1 MVPRPGDPDYIPSQ
15 LSAMWHKA
23 GGIWLE
29 QQIRKERQLQCPM
42 GTGPLQPTSTLHIAE
57 LLPVPPPTVAEP
69 VDWPWR
75 PRDLEAL
82 LARFNLI
89 VDSGR
94 DGTMFSGAGFRTN
107 AEASRAHSSSV
118 LSYDGFLA
126 FWDESGIKELLGQ
139 VRHYPSLMQYNCKY
153 SLQPRAIS
161 NRQLCAVHVTAAV
174 ARRSDCSAV
183 TCLGGSQCHSGM
195 C

>member
-1 MVPRPGDPDYIPSQ
+1 
-15 LSAMWHKA
+15 MWHKA

-29 QQIRKERQLQCPM
+29 QQIRKERQLQCTM
-42 GTGPLQPTSTLHIAE
+42 GPGPLQPASTLQIAE

-69 VDWPWR
+69 ADWPWR

-107 AEASRAHSSSV
+107 AEASRAHGSSV

-139 VRHYPSLMQYNCKY
+139 VREY
-153 SLQPRAIS
+153 SLLLRSCSQDKVCNCR
-161 NRQLCAVHVTAAV
+161 RV
-174 ARRSDCSAV
+174 AK
-183 TCLGGSQCHSGM
+183 SQ
-195 C
+195 